1 MSTITII
8 GLGPGDAGLITR
20 AAWDALQTAHIL
32 YLRTAI
38 HPTVAALPGH
48 LELRSFDSYYRDSS
62 DFAAVYTAIAEQLV
76 ARAVTGEDVLYAVPG
91 DPLTAEATTRYTRSL
106 ARARGVAL
114 RVLPGVSFIE
124 PACAAL
130 DLDPLEHGLQL
141 IDALDFVPPSMP
153 REIPPPV
160 ASADSWASQNG
171 LEYEAPLLP
180 FPILASRP
188 ALICQVYH
196 QRVASDVKLSLMERY
211 PAEHPITLVRAAGS
225 TGQERVWTVPLHEM
239 DHAPDVDHLT
249 SAYVPALAPL
259 ADLRGAEG
267 LSYIIARLLGP
278 YGCPWDREQTPR
290 SLRSTL
296 LAETHE
302 VLEALDANDP
312 HELAEELGDLLL
324 NILMQAE
331 MARQAGDF
339 GPGDVYAAI
348 NNKLIRRHP
357 HVFGDVAVADSGDVL
372 RNWEAIKQAENSAK
386 TQQRGTLGGI
396 PPSLPA
402 LATAQELARKAARV
416 GFVWPDYAAA
426 WRKVQEELGEV
437 EALFADQATGP
448 EQVARMEAEL
458 GDLIL
463 ATAVAARAL
472 GVDAESALRSANSR
486 FRMRF
491 MAMEQLAIQGTT
503 PFAELSL
510 ERMLEL
516 WDAAKLLDGDG
527 ETRRERD

>member
-1 MSTITII
+1 MRHGTISYMSTITII

-20 AAWDALQTAHIL
+20 SAWDALQAASVL

-38 HPTVAALPGH
+38 HPTVAALPSH
-48 LELRSFDSYYRDSS
+48 LELRTFDSYYQNAS

-76 ARAVTGEDVLYAVPG
+76 THAATGEDVLYAVPG
-91 DPLTAEATTRYTRSL
+91 DPLTAEATTRHIRTL
-106 ARARGVAL
+106 ARQRGVAL

-141 IDALDFVPPSMP
+141 IDALDFVPASMP
-153 REIPPPV
+153 HELPTAE
-160 ASADSWASQNG
+160 ASSDSWASMNG
-171 LEYEAPLLP
+171 FDYEPALLP

-196 QRVASDVKLSLMERY
+196 RRVASDVKLSLMERY
-211 PAEHPITLVRAAGS
+211 PAGHPITLVRAAGS
-225 TGQERVWTVPLHEM
+225 AGEERIWTVPLHEL
-239 DHAPDVDHLT
+239 DHSSDVDHLT
-249 SAYVPALAPL
+249 SAYVPALTPL
-259 ADLRGAEG
+259 ADVRGADG
-267 LSYIIARLLGP
+267 LAYVIARLLGP
-278 YGCPWDREQTPR
+278 YGCPWDREQTPQ

-296 LAETHE
+296 LSETHE
-302 VLEALDANDP
+302 VLEVLDANDT
-312 HELAEELGDLLL
+312 HALAEELGDVLL

-339 GPGDVYAAI
+339 GPADVYAAI

-357 HVFGDVAVADSGDVL
+357 HVFGDVTIADSGDVL
-372 RNWEAIKQAENSAK
+372 RNWEAIKQAENSTKA
-386 TQQRGTLGGI
+386 QERGTLGGI

-416 GFVWPDYAAA
+416 GFVWPNPQAA
-426 WRKVQEELGEV
+426 WAKVQEEIHEV
-437 EALFADQATGP
+437 EAVIAS
-448 EQVARMEAEL
+448 EASAAERLTRIEEEL
-458 GDLIL
+458 GDLLL

-472 GVDAESALRSANSR
+472 GVDAESALRSANNR
-486 FRMRF
+486 FKERF
-491 MAMEQLAIQGTT
+491 LAMEQIATQEHTS
-503 PFAELSL
+503 FAALSL

-516 WDAAKLLDGDG
+516 WDAAK
-527 ETRRERD
+527 RQ